1 MKKLIKFL
9 LSPEVIRYVVMGV
22 LATFVSMASYMAARF
37 FGVNYQVS
45 NVISWICAV
54 TFAYVTNKFYVFQ
67 SRSTDLFII
76 LKEMAGFY
84 GARLATLALEMA
96 VMWIMVELLW
106 IHDLIAKCVGQILVM
121 ITNYLFSKFIVFKK
135 K

>member
-67 SRSTDLFII
+67 SRSTNFFII